1 MEVACSQCIGCRLD
15 HAGMWASRIEH
26 ESSLYDDSN
35 GNCFITL
42 TYDEEHLPQD
52 WSLDKSHFQKFMKR
66 LRKRYPQ
73 KIRYYH
79 CGEYGEN
86 CRHGIHTTLC
96 PGCNV
101 GRPHYHAIL
110 FNIDFHDRVLV
121 GQSKGIPHFTSDTL
135 TEIWG
140 HGFTQVGDLTAQS
153 AGYVARYAL
162 KKVTGTQAEDHYRS
176 IDLTTGEV
184 TYVRPEYATM
194 SRKPGIGKEWYEKYK
209 KDMYPS
215 NQTPSVGGGVKNGIP
230 RFYDKLME
238 KEDPEQLEIVKEK
251 RKEFALD
258 NMHDNTG
265 PRLLDKATV
274 KLAAIKTLKRDL

>member
-110 FNIDFHDRVLV
+110 FNIDFHDRVF
-121 GQSKGIPHFTSDTL
+121 GWSIKGNSALYIRYPHRDLGPRIYTSRRSHCSERGL
-135 TEIWG
+135 RGSLRI
-140 HGFTQVGDLTAQS
+140 
-153 AGYVARYAL
+153 
-162 KKVTGTQAEDHYRS
+162 KKRS
-176 IDLTTGEV
+176 QEH
-184 TYVRPEYATM
+184 
-194 SRKPGIGKEWYEKYK
+194 
-209 KDMYPS
+209 
-215 NQTPSVGGGVKNGIP
+215 
-230 RFYDKLME
+230 
-238 KEDPEQLEIVKEK
+238 K
-251 RKEFALD
+251 RKTTID
-258 NMHDNTG
+258 Q
-265 PRLLDKATV
+265 
-274 KLAAIKTLKRDL
+274 